1 MHRPSDQPTTTRAV
15 EWVFSLLIIGSVAIV
30 WIALFQLNS
39 LFFASIGVSQYIS
52 WIFLPAAI
60 RMLSVMLFEWVG
72 AIGLFIGAVVTSD
85 PLLSDNLTNS
95 ILLASLSALGPV
107 VAVTLC
113 TRWLRIPANLAG
125 LSPRQLSLFALI
137 GAVCNVIPHNL
148 YFYFSDRMQNPL
160 DGILPMFIGDLL
172 GTIIILYFSALVL
185 RFCFPGRTKNKIIS
199 PDRIT
204 PD

>member
-30 WIALFQLNS
+30 WIALFQLNNF
-39 LFFASIGVSQYIS
+39 LFASIGVSQYIS

-60 RMLSVMLFEWVG
+60 RMLSVMLFDWVG

-85 PLLSDNLTNS
+85 PLLNNNLTNA
-95 ILLASLSALGPV
+95 ILLAGLSALGPV

-113 TRWLRIPANLAG
+113 TRWLRIPVNLEG

-137 GAVCNVIPHNL
+137 GAICNVIPHNL

-185 RFCFPGRTKNKIIS
+185 RFGFPGRIKKQNNQS
-199 PDRIT
+199 EQNHL
-204 PD
+204 